1 VTVDVTHALPA
12 AAEDGNALE
21 SPDANSSIDA
31 ATAEMRALKAK
42 QTEEILNLIKQ
53 PASATKKS
61 EVLVKQLQAEARKD
75 SLAMAQVIRS
85 WITADD

>member
-1 VTVDVTHALPA
+1 
-12 AAEDGNALE
+12 
-21 SPDANSSIDA
+21 
-31 ATAEMRALKAK
+31 MRALKAK

-61 EVLVKQLQAEARKD
+61 EVLVKQLQTEARKD